1 MDNLAALLDEAA
13 ARHGSRPALLH
24 EGIAIDYAT
33 LQEHATRCAGLLRAN
48 GIGPGDRVA
57 ILLPNVPAFVAFYFG
72 ALRLGAVVVPLNALL
87 KSIEIEQRLADSGA
101 TVLVAPPGREAELAA
116 CVERRSVRLIDPAFA
131 EAAEPVAE
139 IVACDP
145 SEPAVLLYT
154 SGTTGGPKGA
164 ELTHAGLRA
173 AAHCLAVPLLG
184 LTPDDVLFGAAPLAH
199 IFGQSGIMNSAIVA
213 GSCVLLVSRFE
224 PDVSLEQMRETSTTV
239 FLGVPTMVI
248 GLLKAAESATAL
260 PPFRVAHSGG
270 APLPVEVLGAF
281 KARFG
286 CPMLEGYGLTETSG
300 AAVTHHLGQATK
312 PGSVGTPVAGADV
325 RIVGDTGR
333 ALPDG
338 EIGEV
343 SFRGPGVMRGYWRS
357 PEATRAALD
366 ADGWF
371 ATGDMGYVDA
381 DGYLFLVDR
390 KKDMIIRGGYNVYP
404 REVEEIVYQHPS
416 VLEAVVVGV
425 PDERLGEEVV
435 AVVVPRPGVSC
446 DPDEVREFVRE
457 RIAAYKYPR
466 LVVVTDALPRGPS
479 GKILKREIDR
489 GALRDALLETRRV
502 DAR

>member
-13 ARHGSRPALLH
+13 ALHGSRPALLRD
-24 EGIAIDYAT
+24 GTSIDYAT
-33 LQEHATRCAGLLRAN
+33 LQERATRCAGLLRAH

-57 ILLPNVPAFVAFYFG
+57 ILLPNVPEFVAAYFG

-87 KSIEIEQRLADSGA
+87 KSLEIEERLADA
-101 TVLVAPPGREAELAA
+101 EAKLLVAPPEREPELAECLGRHA
-116 CVERRSVRLIDPAFA
+116 VALLDPALAA
-131 EAAEPVAE
+131 EADPVGD
-139 IVACDP
+139 IVDREP

-164 ELTHAGLRA
+164 ELTHEGLRFA
-173 AAHCLAVPLLG
+173 ANCLAGPLLG

-199 IFGQSGIMNSAIVA
+199 IFGQSGVMNAAIVA
-213 GSCVLLVSRFE
+213 GACVLLVSRFE
-224 PDVSLEQMRETSTTV
+224 PAVSLELMRQTSTTV

-248 GLLKAAESATAL
+248 GLLGAAESAPEL

-270 APLPVEVLGAF
+270 APLAVEVLGAF
-281 KARFG
+281 TARFG

-300 AAVTHHLGQATK
+300 AVVTHHLGQATK
-312 PGSVGTPVAGADV
+312 AGSVGTVVDGAEL
-325 RIVGDTGR
+325 RIVDGDGR
-333 ALPDG
+333 LAAGG

-343 SFRGPGVMRGYWRS
+343 SVRGPGIMRGYWHS
-357 PEATRAALD
+357 PDATAAALD
-366 ADGWF
+366 AEGWF
-371 ATGDMGYVDA
+371 ATGDMGYLDA

-425 PDERLGEEVV
+425 PEPRLGEEVV
-435 AVVVPRPGVSC
+435 ALVVTRPGLAC

-466 LVVVTDALPRGPS
+466 LVIVTDALPRGPS

-489 GALRDALLETRRV
+489 NALRNALLAARR
-502 DAR
+502 DEAL

>member
-57 ILLPNVPAFVAFYFG
+57 ILLPNVPEFVAFYFG

-101 TVLVAPPGREAELAA
+101 TVLVAPPEREAELAA
-116 CVERRSVRLIDPAFA
+116 CVERQSVRLIDPALA

-164 ELTHAGLRA
+164 ELTHAGLRS

-224 PDVSLEQMRETSTTV
+224 PE
-239 FLGVPTMVI
+239 
-248 GLLKAAESATAL
+248 
-260 PPFRVAHSGG
+260 RVARADAGDVDDRVPRRPDDGDRAAQSGR
-270 APLPVEVLGAF
+270 E
-281 KARFG
+281 RD
-286 CPMLEGYGLTETSG
+286 G
-300 AAVTHHLGQATK
+300 AAAVQGRPLRRRTPPRRGARRVQSTFRLPHARGIWAHRDIGCRRDAS
-312 PGSVGTPVAGADV
+312 PRAGDEGRVGGTPVAGADV
-325 RIVGDTGR
+325 RIVGDNGQ
-333 ALPDG
+333 ALPGG

-371 ATGDMGYVDA
+371 ATGDMGYLDA

>member
-1 MDNLAALLDEAA
+1 MSEVLASLAGRGLILRKAAPDHGRIIRTELTRAGTVVLAACDLAVDELEREIAERSRRTGPRMATAVARHLRAHTRGCLMDNLAALLDEAA

-312 PGSVGTPVAGADV
+312 PGSAGNA
-325 RIVGDTGR
+325 RRRRGR
-333 ALPDG
+333 A
-338 EIGEV
+338 
-343 SFRGPGVMRGYWRS
+343 
-357 PEATRAALD
+357 
-366 ADGWF
+366 
-371 ATGDMGYVDA
+371 
-381 DGYLFLVDR
+381 
-390 KKDMIIRGGYNVYP
+390 
-404 REVEEIVYQHPS
+404 H
-416 VLEAVVVGV
+416 
-425 PDERLGEEVV
+425 
-435 AVVVPRPGVSC
+435 
-446 DPDEVREFVRE
+446 
-457 RIAAYKYPR
+457 
-466 LVVVTDALPRGPS
+466 
-479 GKILKREIDR
+479 
-489 GALRDALLETRRV
+489 RR
-502 DAR
+502 